1 MVLSQL
7 EQQEFDVVRSISPT
21 LFQGIPVIDLSN
33 PDSKS
38 CLVKACEDFGFFKV
52 INHSIP
58 THLISNLELQAI
70 KFFSLPLTEKEKSGP
85 PNPFGYGNK
94 SVGRNGD
101 ISWLEYLLLTTGP
114 EFDYEKLASVSAQTP
129 ENFR

>member
-7 EQQEFDVVRSISPT
+7 EQEEFDVVRST
-21 LFQGIPVIDLSN
+21 MFQGIPVIDLSN
-33 PDSKS
+33 LDSKS

-52 INHSIP
+52 INHGIP
-58 THLISNLELQAI
+58 TQLISNLESQAI
-70 KFFSLPLTEKEKSGP
+70 QFFSLPLCEKEKSGP

-114 EFDYEKLASVSAQTP
+114 EFDYQKLASVSAQTP
-129 ENFR
+129 EKFR